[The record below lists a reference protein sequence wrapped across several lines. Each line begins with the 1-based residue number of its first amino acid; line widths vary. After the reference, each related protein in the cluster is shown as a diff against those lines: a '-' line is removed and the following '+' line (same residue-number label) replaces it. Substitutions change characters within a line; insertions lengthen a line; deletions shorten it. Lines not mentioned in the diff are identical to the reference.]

1 MDIVSDVINID
12 FIESIEVKEK
22 PYFIKFS
29 QYPGFRI
36 KVNPMGRLS
45 YLTYGRI
52 HFGGNPRTITHG
64 TTKTLSIDR
73 AVDKHFYCLSLLQK
87 GIDPNLIKKS
97 KAKQFAISTKF
108 ILIAKEFIEEKISK
122 KEYSDQYGKYSLS
135 YLLRNKLKHFHEKQI
150 SQISQFDINQWYKF
164 NSNTPASRNNALR
177 LMSSVFSYAAT
188 KNIIDSS
195 FNPTKP
201 FFKSE
206 NAYSPK
212 TKDRQLIIDSE
223 LPKFIYQLWDPL
235 AENKVDRLT
244 RNAVFLLLITGL
256 KKSDVLNMKWNQI
269 YSDSYI
275 KISKKNYIQIIPITE
290 SIETVL
296 QDIKK
301 HQDINKD
308 LIGNEFLF
316 FNKKTKK
323 PIENLRK
330 SFTKYSKDLDWVVYP
345 EALRK
350 TFANICDRSNIPRTH
365 FYQLLGLKKAYN
377 PYETRLESSDNISSL
392 KRSLVIV
399 QNEIDKLAPM
409 LIPGQ
414 MNKITDFLY

>member
-1 MDIVSDVINID
+1 M
-12 FIESIEVKEK
+12 
-22 PYFIKFS
+22 
-29 QYPGFRI
+29 
-36 KVNPMGRLS
+36 
-45 YLTYGRI
+45 
-52 HFGGNPRTITHG
+52 
-64 TTKTLSIDR
+64 
-73 AVDKHFYCLSLLQK
+73 
-87 GIDPNLIKKS
+87 
-97 KAKQFAISTKF
+97 
-108 ILIAKEFIEEKISK
+108 
-122 KEYSDQYGKYSLS
+122 
-135 YLLRNKLKHFHEKQI
+135 
-150 SQISQFDINQWYKF
+150 
-164 NSNTPASRNNALR
+164 
-177 LMSSVFSYAAT
+177 
-188 KNIIDSS
+188 
-195 FNPTKP
+195 
-201 FFKSE
+201 
-206 NAYSPK
+206 
-212 TKDRQLIIDSE
+212 
-223 LPKFIYQLWDPL
+223 

-290 SIETVL
+290 SIETVP